1 MRSILVAMALVLF
14 PLSPAVAQ
22 VSIQIGLPGIN
33 IGINQPVYP
42 QLVQVPGYPVYYDP
56 SAGSNYFFYDG
67 LYWVYQGDSWY
78 ASDWYNGPWAL
89 VSPQY
94 VPVFILRVPVRYY
107 RHPPAYFR
115 GWQPEGPPRWGERW
129 GHDWER
135 HHADWDRWDHAS
147 APRPAP
153 LPVYQREYVGDRYPQ
168 APQQQQELRTR
179 HYSYKPSDAEVRRVD
194 EAQAARGRQ
203 QEQSK
208 QQAQQQQA
216 QQQER
221 GKQQEQAKQQQ
232 QAQQQQAQQQ
242 ERGKQQ
248 EQAKQQQQAQQQE
261 RGKQQ
266 QQAQQQQQGKQQEQ
280 AKQQQ
285 AQQQQ
290 GKQQEQAKQQQ
301 KAQPAQQ
308 QPQPEKG
315 GQSKGQDKKQEHEQ

>member
-1 MRSILVAMALVLF
+1 MQGTGSMRTLIVVMSLLLL
-14 PLSPAVAQ
+14 PLSPASAQ

-67 LYWVYQGDSWY
+67 LYWVYQGDNWY

-89 VSPQY
+89 VSPQF

-135 HHADWDRWDHAS
+135 EHGGWDRWDHAQ

-153 LPVYQREYVGDRYPQ
+153 LPVYQREYSGDRYPR
-168 APQQQQELRTR
+168 APQQQQELRTQ

-194 EAQAARGRQ
+194 EAQAAKARQQQGHQ
-203 QEQSK
+203 QEQV
-208 QQAQQQQA
+208 QQQP
-216 QQQER
+216 
-221 GKQQEQAKQQQ
+221 KDK
-232 QAQQQQAQQQ
+232 
-242 ERGKQQ
+242 
-248 EQAKQQQQAQQQE
+248 
-261 RGKQQ
+261 
-266 QQAQQQQQGKQQEQ
+266 
-280 AKQQQ
+280 QQ

-301 KAQPAQQ
+301 GK
-308 QPQPEKG
+308 
-315 GQSKGQDKKQEHEQ
+315 QDHDQKNDHDK

>member
-1 MRSILVAMALVLF
+1 MRTLIVVMSLLLL
-14 PLSPAVAQ
+14 PLSPAAAQ
-22 VSIQIGLPGIN
+22 VSIQIGLPGIH

-89 VSPQY
+89 VSPQF

-135 HHADWDRWDHAS
+135 EHGGWDRWDHAQ

-153 LPVYQREYVGDRYPQ
+153 LPVYQREYAGDRYPQ

-194 EAQAARGRQ
+194 EAQAARV
-203 QEQSK
+203 K
-208 QQAQQQQA
+208 QPERSPQQQS
-216 QQQER
+216 
-221 GKQQEQAKQQQ
+221 
-232 QAQQQQAQQQ
+232 
-242 ERGKQQ
+242 
-248 EQAKQQQQAQQQE
+248 
-261 RGKQQ
+261 
-266 QQAQQQQQGKQQEQ
+266 QQQQGHQQEQ
-280 AKQQQ
+280 VQQQPKDKQQ

-301 KAQPAQQ
+301 GKQQEQAKQQAQQ
-308 QPQPEKG
+308 QQG
-315 GQSKGQDKKQEHEQ
+315 HQQDHDQKNDHDK

>member
-1 MRSILVAMALVLF
+1 MRTLIVVMSLLLL
-14 PLSPAVAQ
+14 PLSPAAAQ

-89 VSPQY
+89 VSPQF

-135 HHADWDRWDHAS
+135 EHGGWDRWDHAQ

-153 LPVYQREYVGDRYPQ
+153 LPVYQREYAGDRYPQ

-194 EAQAARGRQ
+194 EAQAAKARQQQGHQ
-203 QEQSK
+203 QEQV
-208 QQAQQQQA
+208 QQQP
-216 QQQER
+216 
-221 GKQQEQAKQQQ
+221 KDK
-232 QAQQQQAQQQ
+232 
-242 ERGKQQ
+242 
-248 EQAKQQQQAQQQE
+248 
-261 RGKQQ
+261 
-266 QQAQQQQQGKQQEQ
+266 
-280 AKQQQ
+280 QQ

-290 GKQQEQAKQQQ
+290 GKQQEQAKQKAHQQQQQQGHAKQQQ
-301 KAQPAQQ
+301 KDKQQGKQQEQAKQQ
-308 QPQPEKG
+308 QGK
-315 GQSKGQDKKQEHEQ
+315 QDHDQKNDHDK

>member
-14 PLSPAVAQ
+14 PLSPAQAQ
-22 VSIQIGLPGIN
+22 ISIQIGLPGIN

-67 LYWVYQGDSWY
+67 LYWVYQGDNWY

-89 VSPQY
+89 VSPQF

-115 GWQPEGPPRWGERW
+115 GWQPEGPPRWGEHW

-135 HHADWDRWDHAS
+135 HRGGWDRWDHAS

-153 LPVYQREYVGDRYPQ
+153 LPVYQREYSGDRYPQ
-168 APQQQQELRTR
+168 APQQQQELRSRNYT
-179 HYSYKPSDAEVRRVD
+179 YKPSDAEVRRVD
-194 EAQAARGRQ
+194 EAQAA
-203 QEQSK
+203 K
-208 QQAQQQQA
+208 AQQQQ
-216 QQQER
+216 Q
-221 GKQQEQAKQQQ
+221 GKQQEQA
-232 QAQQQQAQQQ
+232 
-242 ERGKQQ
+242 
-248 EQAKQQQQAQQQE
+248 
-261 RGKQQ
+261 KQQ

-285 AQQQQ
+285 KAQQQQQ
-290 GKQQEQAKQQQ
+290 GKQQQEQH
-301 KAQPAQQ
+301 AQPASQQ
-308 QPQPEKG
+308 KQDKG
-315 GQSKGQDKKQEHEQ
+315 GESKGQDKKQEHEQ

>member
-14 PLSPAVAQ
+14 PLSPAQAQ
-22 VSIQIGLPGIN
+22 ISIQIGLPGIN

-67 LYWVYQGDSWY
+67 LYWVYQGDNWY

-89 VSPQY
+89 VSPQF

-115 GWQPEGPPRWGERW
+115 GWQPEGPPRWGEHW

-135 HHADWDRWDHAS
+135 HRGGWDRWDHAS

-153 LPVYQREYVGDRYPQ
+153 LPVYQREYSGDRYPQ
-168 APQQQQELRTR
+168 APQQQQELRSRNYT
-179 HYSYKPSDAEVRRVD
+179 YKPSDAEVRRVD

-208 QQAQQQQA
+208 QQAQQQ
-216 QQQER
+216 ER
-221 GKQQEQAKQQQ
+221 GKQQE
-232 QAQQQQAQQQ
+232 
-242 ERGKQQ
+242 
-248 EQAKQQQQAQQQE
+248 
-261 RGKQQ
+261 
-266 QQAQQQQQGKQQEQ
+266 
-280 AKQQQ
+280 
-285 AQQQQ
+285 
-290 GKQQEQAKQQQ
+290 
-301 KAQPAQQ
+301 
-308 QPQPEKG
+308 
-315 GQSKGQDKKQEHEQ
+315 